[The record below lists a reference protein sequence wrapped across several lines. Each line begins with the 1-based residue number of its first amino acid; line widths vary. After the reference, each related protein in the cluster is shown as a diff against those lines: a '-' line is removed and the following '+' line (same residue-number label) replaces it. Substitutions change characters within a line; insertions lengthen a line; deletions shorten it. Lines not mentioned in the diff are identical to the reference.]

1 MKGGSSSSS
10 TYRHILAKGMT
21 SLNPE
26 SETLKLPS
34 RNEMITRLKNSS
46 PSSSSS
52 NAAVAVA
59 ASSIANAAVNA
70 ATITNK
76 QAQTVTSRRSGE
88 YDLLII
94 GGGATG
100 AGEKTT
106 LRFLFF
112 FVDELKLIYS
122 LNSQILPPFPS
133 FTNTHPSPTLSLP
146 LLLLFLPPS
155 HLSSPLPIKG
165 AALDAISRGLKVAC
179 IEREDFSSGTSSRS
193 TKLLWGGSRYLVQ
206 AFVNLLS
213 INLILSPIST
223 IKRFYHEFRMVLHCH
238 KERIFMLEMQCHLAK
253 WVPIAVPLTSW
264 LLWPPPFNFIPA
276 AVGPLGIFPL
286 FFKFVS
292 YYTSSA
298 SSFSLL
304 ISHPRFSF
312 FLPLS
317 LFNP

>member
-1 MKGGSSSSS
+1 M
-10 TYRHILAKGMT
+10 
-21 SLNPE
+21 
-26 SETLKLPS
+26 
-34 RNEMITRLKNSS
+34 
-46 PSSSSS
+46 
-52 NAAVAVA
+52 
-59 ASSIANAAVNA
+59 
-70 ATITNK
+70 
-76 QAQTVTSRRSGE
+76 
-88 YDLLII
+88 
-94 GGGATG
+94 
-100 AGEKTT
+100 
-106 LRFLFF
+106 
-112 FVDELKLIYS
+112 
-122 LNSQILPPFPS
+122 
-133 FTNTHPSPTLSLP
+133 
-146 LLLLFLPPS
+146 
-155 HLSSPLPIKG
+155 
-165 AALDAISRGLKVAC
+165 DAISRGLKVAC

-292 YYTSSA
+292 LHFPPLPPPSLYPIPSSSS
-298 SSFSLL
+298 SSFSL
-304 ISHPRFSF
+304 PYV
-312 FLPLS
+312 LS